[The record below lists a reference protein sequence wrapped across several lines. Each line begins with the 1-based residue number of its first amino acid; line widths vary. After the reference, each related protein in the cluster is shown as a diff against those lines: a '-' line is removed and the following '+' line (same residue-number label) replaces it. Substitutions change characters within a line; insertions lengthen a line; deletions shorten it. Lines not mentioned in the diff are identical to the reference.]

1 MTIRLWIRGHY
12 LLYLYNPSFLAR
24 FARVED
30 TMMVPA
36 NDYIFSQK
44 LLRFSVAVSDFF
56 VPNKTLYKDYIEF
69 IKVKYYGKKSTL
81 PSVYSESLFL
91 I

>member
-1 MTIRLWIRGHY
+1 MTVHY
-12 LLYLYNPSFLAR
+12 YFAYVVLHFWPASKGYNDDMYEYLIY
-24 FARVED
+24 
-30 TMMVPA
+30 
-36 NDYIFSQK
+36 FSQK

-81 PSVYSESLFL
+81 PSVYF
-91 I
+91 